1 MINLIKNAVI
11 NNKDNEKK
19 LNEKVSITSII
30 FLNRK
35 FLLLLLFII
44 IYAFFAIFA
53 HNFNGIQNIESVMIF
68 SVEIGLLALGETLVI
83 ASGFGGIDLS
93 VGSMLGLSAIIM
105 GELIGK
111 FGLNMWLAI
120 VIGLLAGMGAGLFN
134 GLMIVYAKIPPLL
147 TTLAT
152 MYLYSSLALLVSM
165 DQYGNAMPI
174 SNFPKL
180 YSIFGQS
187 SVLGIPL
194 QFILIFVPIT
204 IILYLLVQ
212 KTIFGKHLLSTGTDE
227 VVSKLSGIN
236 VNKIRIWVYTISGL
250 LAAVAALIE
259 TSRIA
264 SARPD
269 LGSNMNLEAI
279 TISVLGGT
287 YIFGGSA
294 DIIAVFIASVLV
306 TMLDNGL
313 FLVGVNTIWQTGAL
327 GFLLIGALILDLVIR
342 RRSS

>member
-1 MINLIKNAVI
+1 MNSSIKNDAI
-11 NNKDNEKK
+11 DNIKNLEGKSK
-19 LNEKVSITSII
+19 SITLI

-35 FLLLLLFII
+35 FLLLLLFIV

-53 HNFNGIQNIESVMIF
+53 HNFNSFQNIESIMIF

-83 ASGFGGIDLS
+83 TSGFGGIDLS
-93 VGSMLGLSAIIM
+93 VGSMLGLSAIVI

-120 VIGLLAGMGAGLFN
+120 IIGLLVGTGAGLFN

-174 SNFPKL
+174 SNFPSI

-187 SVLGIPL
+187 SILGIPL
-194 QFILIFVPIT
+194 QFILFFIPIT
-204 IILYLLVQ
+204 VVLYLLVH

-236 VNKIRIWVYTISGL
+236 VSKIRLWVYTISGM

-287 YIFGGSA
+287 YIFGGTA

-327 GFLLIGALILDLVIR
+327 GILLIGALILDLIVR
-342 RRSS
+342 KRSL